1 MKFDPGLTK
10 FSNLEILCLYHNQLI
25 WKVMVWGLPAAKSLS
40 VEQQIPQGTALPPVI
55 MKVRLEPRRE
65 EQIALPMSMT

>member
-1 MKFDPGLTK
+1 
-10 FSNLEILCLYHNQLI
+10 
-25 WKVMVWGLPAAKSLS
+25 MVLGLPAAKSLS